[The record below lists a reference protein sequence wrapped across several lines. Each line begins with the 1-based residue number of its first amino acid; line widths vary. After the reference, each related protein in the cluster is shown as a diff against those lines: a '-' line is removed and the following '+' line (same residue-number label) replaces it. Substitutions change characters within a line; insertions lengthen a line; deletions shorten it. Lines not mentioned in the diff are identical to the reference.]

1 MMVAIVPGEMRIQT
15 EDDIWYT
22 AIVGGGFAQIMNNRV
37 TVLADSI
44 ERPEDIDIK
53 RAQDAKE
60 RAQEQ
65 LRQKQSQQE
74 YYISKASL
82 ARAMARMKAAK
93 DKSI

>member
-1 MMVAIVPGEMRIQT
+1 MIPGILPLWEAAI
-15 EDDIWYT
+15 
-22 AIVGGGFAQIMNNRV
+22 AQIMNNRV
-37 TVLADSI
+37 TVLAESI
-44 ERPEDIDIK
+44 ERPEDIDLK

-93 DKSI
+93 E